1 MKRLWTVFALVMVMF
16 ASCDNEIENA
26 EEPMQGEEVTVKI
39 GFDGEILDISEGPL
53 ETKVSGNDLYGV
65 QVYCKPS
72 NGSDYVSYAYGLFD
86 DPSEMEIKLLA
97 GYKYRFEATMIEDGV
112 NVIGRH
118 YNSGFGIVEFSSPF
132 NETLENKFKYSNKE
146 GFSPYSSWTY
156 LQTKE
161 DYYHRPN
168 IMRYYGE
175 LNNYTP
181 LTSESSVN
189 IDMYKVVFGAKFNF
203 MNLTEGKVDVNISE
217 APGMSVNY
225 PQTSVEDI
233 FTFDGIG
240 FTFESPEGEYIPEG
254 MPLNEE
260 IITVSIT
267 WTKTDGVI
275 VPVYNGPIKFN
286 RNKQTIVTVNL
297 DQESE
302 SLGTKVEI
310 DLEDT
315 PMTPGEEVTINP
327 GDQVAG

>member
-112 NVIGRH
+112 NVIYHGKDSETGLV
-118 YNSGFGIVEFSSPF
+118 YYSKPFGSY
-132 NETLENKFKYSNKE
+132 LENKII
-146 GFSPYSSWTY
+146 YSSEACFYLSNTY
-156 LQTKE
+156 TNLGSITNG
-161 DYYHRPN
+161 YSRPN
-168 IMRYYGE
+168 IMRYYGQ
-175 LNNYTP
+175 LDDYVCMVSNP
-181 LTSESSVN
+181 SSIS
-189 IDMYKVVFGAKFNF
+189 IDMYKVVFGAKFSFENF
-203 MNLTEGKVDVNISE
+203 TEGKVSIQIADSPTMVLSFPKISI
-217 APGMSVNY
+217 
-225 PQTSVEDI
+225 EDI
-233 FTFDGIG
+233 FTFSDFWMGYAH
-240 FTFESPEGEYIPEG
+240 EGDFVPRD
-254 MPLNEE
+254 EE
-260 IITVSIT
+260 IITTSIS
-267 WTKTDGVI
+267 WIKTDGTTI
-275 VPVYNGPIKFN
+275 PVYNGPIKFN